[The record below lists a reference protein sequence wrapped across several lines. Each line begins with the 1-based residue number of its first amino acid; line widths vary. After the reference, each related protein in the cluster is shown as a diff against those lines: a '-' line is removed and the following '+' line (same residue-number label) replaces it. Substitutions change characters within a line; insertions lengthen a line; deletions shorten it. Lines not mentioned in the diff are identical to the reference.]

1 MRRPLLHAMMT
12 LAFVIP
18 AGVNAQATDDRAAV
32 QSVVTAFADG
42 IHTGSLADIDAL
54 FAPSGIHIVL
64 DNAALHG
71 WAEYRDLHLMPEMA
85 RYSDLRYAH
94 TGIEA
99 SVRGNIAWAAFRWQM
114 SSAGGEPAP
123 VLGRG
128 SVVLERIDGQWLIAQ
143 LHLSR

>member
-1 MRRPLLHAMMT
+1 MRKLLPSAM
-12 LAFVIP
+12 LALAVIVP
-18 AGVNAQATDDRAAV
+18 VSAFAQANEDRAAV
-32 QSVVTAFADG
+32 RGVITALADG
-42 IHTGSLADIDAL
+42 IHTNALAEIDAL
-54 FAPSGIHIVL
+54 FAPSGVHILV

-71 WAEYRDLHLMPEMA
+71 WGEYRDDHLMPEMA

-94 TGIEA
+94 TGIES

-114 SSAGGEPAP
+114 SSAGDGPAP

-128 SVVLERIDGQWLIAQ
+128 SAVLEKIEGSWRIAH